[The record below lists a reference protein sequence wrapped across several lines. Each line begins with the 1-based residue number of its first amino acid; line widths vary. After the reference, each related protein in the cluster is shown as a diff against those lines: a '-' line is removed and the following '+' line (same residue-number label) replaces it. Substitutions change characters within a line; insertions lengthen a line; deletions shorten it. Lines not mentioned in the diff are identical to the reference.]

1 MSKALITG
9 GAGFIGFN
17 LSRHLANQGYKVTI
31 CDNLFRG
38 KMDNELKSLLE
49 LDNVTYINCDLTN
62 PNDFDK
68 LDTNYDY
75 VYHLAAINGTKNF
88 YEMPQKVL
96 RVNVLSSINLLDWYI
111 QTKCKK
117 ILFTSSSETYAGTMR
132 TSDFSI
138 PTPED
143 VPLCVDDIL
152 NPRWSYGGS
161 KIMGELLFLNYSK
174 MNNFDMSIIR
184 YHNIYGGR
192 MGYDH
197 VIPEFIVRLLKK
209 EDPFKIFGSEE
220 TRAFCYIDDAIN
232 ATQLV
237 MENTNTNH
245 EIVNIGND
253 TEEISI
259 MELAEKLYCITN
271 NYPNL
276 ELMPA
281 PLGSVQRRCPDLTKI
296 KKLTGYEPMID
307 LNDGLKRTFK
317 WYTKNTIL

>member
-1 MSKALITG
+1 
-9 GAGFIGFN
+9 
-17 LSRHLANQGYKVTI
+17 
-31 CDNLFRG
+31 
-38 KMDNELKSLLE
+38 
-49 LDNVTYINCDLTN
+49 
-62 PNDFDK
+62 
-68 LDTNYDY
+68 

-132 TSDFSI
+132 TSGFSI

-161 KIMGELLFLNYSK
+161 KIIGELLFLNYSR

-307 LNDGLKRTFK
+307 LNDGLKRTFE

>member
-1 MSKALITG
+1 
-9 GAGFIGFN
+9 
-17 LSRHLANQGYKVTI
+17 
-31 CDNLFRG
+31 
-38 KMDNELKSLLE
+38 MDNELKSLLE

-132 TSDFSI
+132 TSGFSI
-138 PTPED
+138 PTPEN

-197 VIPEFIVRLLKK
+197 VIPEFIKQH
-209 EDPFKIFGSEE
+209 
-220 TRAFCYIDDAIN
+220 N
-232 ATQLV
+232 
-237 MENTNTNH
+237 
-245 EIVNIGND
+245 
-253 TEEISI
+253 
-259 MELAEKLYCITN
+259 
-271 NYPNL
+271 
-276 ELMPA
+276 
-281 PLGSVQRRCPDLTKI
+281 
-296 KKLTGYEPMID
+296 
-307 LNDGLKRTFK
+307 
-317 WYTKNTIL
+317 

>member
-1 MSKALITG
+1 
-9 GAGFIGFN
+9 
-17 LSRHLANQGYKVTI
+17 
-31 CDNLFRG
+31 
-38 KMDNELKSLLE
+38 MDNELKSLLE

-132 TSDFSI
+132 TSGFSI

-161 KIMGELLFLNYSK
+161 KIIGELLFLNYSR

-220 TRAFCYIDDAIN
+220 TRAFCYIDDAIK

-237 MENTNTNH
+237 MENANTNH
-245 EIVNIGND
+245 EIINIGND

-307 LNDGLKRTFK
+307 LNDGLKRTFE

>member
-1 MSKALITG
+1 MSKVLVTG

-38 KMDNELKSLLE
+38 KMDNELKNLLE

-96 RVNVLSSINLLDWYI
+96 RVNVLSSINLLDWYT

-132 TSDFSI
+132 TFGVSI
-138 PTPED
+138 PTPEN
-143 VPLCVDDIL
+143 VPLCIDDVL

-220 TRAFCYIDDAIN
+220 TRAFCYIDDAIK

-245 EIVNIGND
+245 EIINIGND

-259 MELAEKLYCITN
+259 MELAKKLYYITN

-281 PLGSVQRRCPDLTKI
+281 PSGSVQRRCPDLTKI
-296 KKLTGYEPMID
+296 KKLTGYKPIID
-307 LNDGLKRTFK
+307 LNNGLKKTFE
-317 WYTKNTIL
+317 WYTENTIL